1 MVVVDST
8 IWIDFFRGSNEPGRA
23 ALRQLIRAHQAVLT
37 GIVLAEVLQG
47 VRSEHESISVR
58 DQFLSIAYFET
69 TKESWAKAGSLSA
82 EMRRKGLTIPL
93 TDLIIAAL
101 AMEHDAEVFTTD
113 PHFDEIPGLKLHK
126 PK

>member
-8 IWIDFFRGSNEPGRA
+8 LWIDFFRGSNESGRA

-47 VRSEHESISVR
+47 VRSEQESISVR
-58 DQFLSIAYFET
+58 DQFFSIAYFET
-69 TKESWAKAGSLSA
+69 TKETWTEAGSLSA
-82 EMRRKGLTIPL
+82 ELRRKGLTIPL

-113 PHFDEIPGLKLHK
+113 PHFEKIPGLKLYRAK
-126 PK
+126 

>member
-8 IWIDFFRGSNEPGRA
+8 LWIDFFRGSNEPGRA

-37 GIVLAEVLQG
+37 GIVLAELLQG
-47 VRSEHESISVR
+47 CRTPGEVNTVLDHVSALPFLEMSFSVWR
-58 DQFLSIAYFET
+58 RVGELS
-69 TKESWAKAGSLSA
+69 SGL
-82 EMRRKGLTIPL
+82 RRKGTTIPL

-113 PHFDEIPGLKLHK
+113 PHFQKIPGLTLHRQE
-126 PK
+126 

>member
-8 IWIDFFRGSNEPGRA
+8 LWIDFFRGSNEPGRA

-47 VRSEHESISVR
+47 CRTPGEANTVLDHVSALP
-58 DQFLSIAYFET
+58 FLEMNFSA
-69 TKESWAKAGSLSA
+69 WRRAGELSSGL
-82 EMRRKGLTIPL
+82 RRKGTTIPL
-93 TDLIIAAL
+93 TDLIIATL
-101 AMEHDAEVFTTD
+101 AMEEDAEVFTTD
-113 PHFDEIPGLKLHK
+113 PHFQKIPGLKLYR

>member
-8 IWIDFFRGSNEPGRA
+8 LWIDFFRGSNEPGRA
-23 ALRQLIRAHQAVLT
+23 ALRQLIRARQAVLT

-58 DQFLSIAYFET
+58 DQFFSIPYFET
-69 TKESWAKAGSLSA
+69 TKETWTKAGSLSA
-82 EMRRKGLTIPL
+82 ELRRKGLTIPL

-113 PHFDEIPGLKLHK
+113 PHFEKIPGLKLYRAK
-126 PK
+126 